1 MLPDADLAAPRRRW
15 HLTEP
20 VHAVVYFAPEIPE
33 ADAALGLRGFWMS
46 YFAGRAAPMG
56 PVTAPVVTA
65 TFYNFAP
72 RLVERALPDA
82 WSFADPS
89 AVLATRLV
97 TVERVLRRL
106 LGDRAAGP
114 EMVRAAGVALEA
126 AVACPVEGRPLA
138 AAWAGVL
145 DRADELA
152 PSVGLWLAL
161 TVLREHR
168 GDGHVAALVT
178 EGVDG
183 CEAHVLLAA
192 TGAVTRQGQQR
203 ARAWTDVQW
212 EAAADRLVERG
223 WLTPDGSSL
232 SPAGRNGR
240 ARVED
245 TTDRLASAP
254 WTVLGPAAAERF
266 DELLWPLA
274 ETVVAGGDIIFPN
287 PIGLPPPAP
296 AP

>member
-1 MLPDADLAAPRRRW
+1 MITDPDLAAARRHW
-15 HLTEP
+15 HLAEP
-20 VHAVVYFAPEIPE
+20 LHAVVYFAPEIPE

-72 RLVERALPDA
+72 RLVERAIPDA
-82 WSFADPS
+82 WSLADP
-89 AVLATRLV
+89 AVVLDTRLAA
-97 TVERVLRRL
+97 VERVLGRL
-106 LGDRAAGP
+106 LGDGADGP
-114 EMVRAAGVALEA
+114 ELIEAAGVARLA
-126 AVACPVEGRPLA
+126 ALACPVEGRPLA

-145 DRADELA
+145 DQADDLP
-152 PSVGLWLAL
+152 PSVALWLAL

-178 EGVDG
+178 EGVGG

-192 TGAVTRQGQQR
+192 TGAVTRERQQG
-203 ARAWTDVQW
+203 ARAWTDDEW
-212 EAAADRLVERG
+212 EAATDRLVERG
-223 WLTPDGSSL
+223 WLAADRSSL
-232 SPAGRNGR
+232 SPAGIDGR

-245 TTDRLASAP
+245 TTDRLALAP
-254 WTVLGPAAAERF
+254 WLTVGADAGARF
-266 DELLWPLA
+266 DELLRPLC
-274 ETVVAGGDIIFPN
+274 EDVVAAGEISFPN